1 MLWREKMD
9 ILNLVNKLEEL
20 FSQGRS
26 LPFTHN
32 VVINEDQMIDLIDQ
46 MRISI
51 PEEIKRSQQ
60 ILAQR
65 DRILAQAKDEHDRM
79 IEIANE
85 KREQLISSHEIS
97 IEAQNRAKQIIS
109 QAQTEAEVIKQ
120 EADKYALESLKKL
133 EIEMERS
140 MAQVRNGIKA
150 LDYNNS
156 EKSDK
161 QNSNE

>member
-1 MLWREKMD
+1 MD

-26 LPFTHN
+26 FPFTHN
-32 VVINEDQMIDLIDQ
+32 VMINEDQMIDLIDQ

-79 IEIANE
+79 LEIANE

-97 IEAQNRAKQIIS
+97 IEATNRAKQIIS

-140 MAQVRNGIKA
+140 MAQVKNGIKA
-150 LDYNNS
+150 LSYNP
-156 EKSDK
+156 DDPDD
-161 QNSNE
+161 QNNNG

>member
-1 MLWREKMD
+1 MD

-26 LPFTHN
+26 FPFTHN
-32 VVINEDQMIDLIDQ
+32 VILNEDQMIDLIDQ

-79 IEIANE
+79 LEIANE

-97 IEAQNRAKQIIS
+97 IEATNRAKQIIS
-109 QAQTEAEVIKQ
+109 QAQTEADVIKQ

-150 LDYNNS
+150 LEYNPDAPDDQNNS
-156 EKSDK
+156 
-161 QNSNE
+161 NG

>member
-1 MLWREKMD
+1 MD

-32 VVINEDQMIDLIDQ
+32 VILNEDQMIDLIDQ

-79 IEIANE
+79 LEIANE
-85 KREQLISSHEIS
+85 KREQLISSHEITL
-97 IEAQNRAKQIIS
+97 EANNRAKQIIS

-133 EIEMERS
+133 EVEMDRS

-150 LDYNNS
+150 LEY
-156 EKSDK
+156 ETGVSDETDDNK
-161 QNSNE
+161 E

>member
-1 MLWREKMD
+1 MD

-26 LPFTHN
+26 FPFTHN
-32 VVINEDQMIDLIDQ
+32 VMINEDQMIDLIDQ

-79 IEIANE
+79 LEIANE
-85 KREQLISSHEIS
+85 KREQLISAHEIS
-97 IEAQNRAKQIIS
+97 VEATNRAKQIIS
-109 QAQTEAEVIKQ
+109 QAQTEADVIKQ

-133 EIEMERS
+133 EIEMDRVQ
-140 MAQVRNGIKA
+140 AQVKNGIKA
-150 LDYNNS
+150 LQYNPDDPDN
-156 EKSDK
+156 
-161 QNSNE
+161 QNNNG

>member
-1 MLWREKMD
+1 
-9 ILNLVNKLEEL
+9 
-20 FSQGRS
+20 
-26 LPFTHN
+26 
-32 VVINEDQMIDLIDQ
+32 MIDLIDQ

-150 LDYNNS
+150 LDYTNS
-156 EKSDK
+156 EDSDN

>member
-1 MLWREKMD
+1 MD

-85 KREQLISSHEIS
+85 KREQLISSHEVS

-140 MAQVRNGIKA
+140 ITQVRNGIKA

-156 EKSDK
+156 ENTDD
-161 QNSNE
+161 SNNNE